1 MGKNKKEN
9 KGSLKELLSLIQKD
23 KKTYFIAIFLRIIS
37 MVISLYITIILGKMV
52 DGIVKGNY
60 DLFTSNLK
68 RFFIFSILQ
77 LTLNTAGL
85 IKIALLTQNI
95 MYKLR
100 RRLSRHI
107 QFLPIK
113 KFEENRSGE
122 LISLFTID
130 TEQISVVLDQ
140 SIIGVLIS
148 GIEIILNFL
157 FILYLNWILGGIS
170 IFVIILIMILVFNF
184 GKKVRIYS
192 KKRMESYG
200 KIYSYTE
207 EIVSNQE
214 FVKIYNYEEK
224 AKEDYHI
231 KTDELKKYSIAA
243 GLYKNLIEFI
253 SSGGINVLNAIIIG
267 FGSYLAFENMLEI
280 AGLTMILKITANL
293 INPITQISSHTSKIY
308 EGIASSERVFKTLNT
323 EEETDK
329 GYISLQDKD
338 GIYYWYDKTENIKK
352 ELKGE
357 IEFKNVSYKYK
368 DDVEA
373 VHGNELQEKAFR
385 INNLN
390 FKVKENE
397 TLAIVGKTGAGKS
410 TITNLIT
417 RFYEINRGQIL
428 IDGIDIRNI
437 RKKDLRR
444 IISMVMQDINL
455 FSGTV
460 FENIRYGNLNI
471 TKEEVLDIAKKLG
484 VIDVIDN
491 FKEGIDTKISKDDQN
506 ISEGEKQVISVLRAA
521 VSNPHILIL
530 DEATS
535 KVDTITE
542 EKIQEGIN
550 ILKQNTI
557 NIVIAHRLSTIK
569 SADYIMVLADGDIVE
584 MGNHEELYNKKGLY
598 YSMIET
604 GKNDF
609 DLK

>member
-148 GIEIILNFL
+148 GIEIILNLL
-157 FILYLNWILGGIS
+157 FIFYLNWILGGIS

-267 FGSYLAFENMLEI
+267 LGSYLAFENMLEI

-373 VHGNELQEKAFR
+373 VHGNELQEKSFR

-417 RFYEINRGQIL
+417 RFYEIDRGQIL

>member
-148 GIEIILNFL
+148 GIEIILNLL

-329 GYISLQDKD
+329 GYISLQYKD
-338 GIYYWYDKTENIKK
+338 GIYYCYYKTENIKK

-471 TKEEVLDIAKKLG
+471 TKEELLDIAKKLG